1 MRGWLGGMTIETFL
15 DHAHSE
21 SVLDCHRGDGNVQC
35 VGAAIYRANVA
46 KLTRH
51 PEQIMT
57 AEADR
62 ELVFASPMEFQQHHT
77 I

>member
-1 MRGWLGGMTIETFL
+1 MKIETFL

-21 SVLDCHRGDGNVQC
+21 SVMDCHMGDGTHQC
-35 VGAAIYRANVA
+35 AGAAIYRANVA

-51 PEQIMT
+51 PDLIMT
-57 AEADR
+57 LPANR
-62 ELVFASPMEFQQHHT
+62 ELVFASPDEFKQHHT